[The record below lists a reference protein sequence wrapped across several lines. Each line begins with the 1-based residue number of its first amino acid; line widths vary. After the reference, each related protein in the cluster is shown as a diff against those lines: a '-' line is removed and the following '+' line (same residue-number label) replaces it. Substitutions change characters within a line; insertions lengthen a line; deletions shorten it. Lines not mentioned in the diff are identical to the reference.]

1 MNLKVMTQSIEI
13 LGRQIIFELPADQ
26 EEMLAL
32 ALNGE
37 ASGSSEWD
45 PYWGLLWAAAPV
57 TAELLLSESW
67 EPGLRSLEIGCG
79 VGLAGIAGLMTGLNV
94 TFTDHAPEAVRM
106 AQENAARNGFPDVEG
121 LIFDWREPVTRQFDF
136 IFGSDILY
144 DLAVHEPLLTT
155 LHAMLSPT
163 GQVWIGDAGRTNAPK
178 FVERAKAAG
187 WNVELRS
194 SQNKPNPSPQHLEF
208 RLIVMTRESPVA
220 SSNSGDQSNNG
231 LGSK

>member
-1 MNLKVMTQSIEI
+1 MNLKVTTQSIEI
-13 LGRQIIFELPADQ
+13 LGRQIVFDLPADQ
-26 EEMLAL
+26 EEMLTL

-37 ASGSSEWD
+37 ASGTSEWD

-57 TAELLLSESW
+57 TAELLLSQQW
-67 EPGLRSLEIGCG
+67 ERGLRSLEIGCG
-79 VGLAGIAGLMTGLNV
+79 VGLTGIAGLMAGLGV

-106 AQENAARNGFPDVEG
+106 AQENAARNGFVDAEG
-121 LIFDWREPVTRQFDF
+121 LIFDWREPDSRQFDF

-187 WNVELRS
+187 WHVELRN
-194 SQNKPNPSPQHLEF
+194 SQNQSNAAPKHLEF
-208 RLIVMTRESPVA
+208 RLIVMTRQSTVV
-220 SSNSGDQSNNG
+220 SSKTVD
-231 LGSK
+231 

>member
-1 MNLKVMTQSIEI
+1 MEPCGSMNLKVTTQSIEI
-13 LGRQIIFELPADQ
+13 LGRQIIFDLPADQ
-26 EEMLAL
+26 EEMLTL

-37 ASGSSEWD
+37 ASGTSEWD

-57 TAELLLSESW
+57 TAELLLSQPW
-67 EPGLRSLEIGCG
+67 ERGLRSLEIGCG
-79 VGLAGIAGLMTGLNV
+79 VGLTGIAGLMAGLGV

-106 AQENAARNGFPDVEG
+106 AQENAARNGFVDAEG
-121 LIFDWREPVTRQFDF
+121 LIFDWREPVSQQFDF

-187 WNVELRS
+187 WHVELRN
-194 SQNKPNPSPQHLEF
+194 SQNKPNASPKHLEF
-208 RLIVMTRESPVA
+208 RLIVMTREPTVA
-220 SSNSGDQSNNG
+220 S
-231 LGSK
+231 

>member
-1 MNLKVMTQSIEI
+1 MNLKLTTQSIEI
-13 LGRQIIFELPADQ
+13 LGRQIVFDLPADQ

-57 TAELLLSESW
+57 TAELLLSQPWDRS
-67 EPGLRSLEIGCG
+67 LKSLEIGCG
-79 VGLAGIAGLMTGLNV
+79 VGLAGIAGLMAGLNV

-106 AQENAARNGFPDVEG
+106 AQENAARNGFPNAEG
-121 LIFDWREPVTRQFDF
+121 LIFDWRQPVSRQFDF

-155 LHAMLSPT
+155 LHAMLSPN
-163 GQVWIGDAGRTNAPK
+163 GEVWIGDAGRTNAPK
-178 FVERAKAAG
+178 FVERARAAG
-187 WNVELRS
+187 WHIELRN
-194 SQNKPNPSPQHLEF
+194 NKNQLNHSPQHLEF
-208 RLIVMTRESPVA
+208 RLITMRRP
-220 SSNSGDQSNNG
+220 
-231 LGSK
+231 LI

>member
-1 MNLKVMTQSIEI
+1 MNLKVTTQSIEI
-13 LGRQIIFELPADQ
+13 LGRQIVLDLPADQ

-57 TAELLLSESW
+57 TAELLLSQPWVS
-67 EPGLRSLEIGCG
+67 GLTSLEIGCG
-79 VGLAGIAGLMTGLNV
+79 VGLAGIAGLKAGLDV
-94 TFTDHAPEAVRM
+94 TFADHAPEAVRM
-106 AQENAARNGFPDVEG
+106 AQENAARNGFPDAEG
-121 LIFDWREPVTRQFDF
+121 LIFDWREPVSRQFDF

-155 LHAMLSPT
+155 LNAMLPST

-178 FVERAKAAG
+178 FVERARAAG
-187 WNVELRS
+187 WQVEIRNS
-194 SQNKPNPSPQHLEF
+194 RNEPNPSPGHLEF
-208 RLIVMTRESPVA
+208 RLIVMTRKSAVA
-220 SSNSGDQSNNG
+220 NSDAVDQSI
-231 LGSK
+231 